1 MWSVGAWERGS
12 FSVSPS
18 LSHLH
23 ILYSRA
29 LYSRALYSH
38 TPSPTRKH
46 VHTQTNMASSKKAIY
61 AAILGNFAIAV
72 TKFLGAAVSGSSAML
87 AEGIHSLVDTGN
99 GGLLLLG
106 IRRSKRP
113 PDEQHPY
120 GHGKS
125 LYFYTLVVA
134 VLIFGLGGGISLY
147 EGILH
152 TLDPG
157 HAGPGTATILGVT
170 IGGLTLNTIVLGAA
184 IVFEAF
190 ALRTAVQEFNKQRGD
205 TPFFEAIVT
214 SKDPTTFTVLF
225 EDTAAISGLVVA
237 LVGVHLAS
245 ALHMPV
251 LDGVASIV
259 IGLILCGVAAFLIW
273 ESKKLLIGE
282 AATPEMREG
291 IHQLAEEDPDV
302 TAVGRLLTMHMGPHS
317 LLLNINLQFRDGL
330 KADGVE
336 AAIDRLERTIRENH
350 PSIRY
355 IFIEAESIS
364 SKRE

>member
-1 MWSVGAWERGS
+1 
-12 FSVSPS
+12 
-18 LSHLH
+18 
-23 ILYSRA
+23 
-29 LYSRALYSH
+29 
-38 TPSPTRKH
+38 
-46 VHTQTNMASSKKAIY
+46 MASSKKAIY

-72 TKFLGAAVSGSSAML
+72 TKFFGAAVSGSSAML

-113 PDEQHPY
+113 PDEHHPY
-120 GHGKS
+120 GYGKS

-157 HAGPGTATILGVT
+157 HGGPGSATILGITV
-170 IGGLTLNTIVLGAA
+170 GGLTLNTIVLGAA
-184 IVFEAF
+184 IVFESL
-190 ALRTAVQEFNKQRGD
+190 ALRTALQEFKKQRGD

-214 SKDPTTFTVLF
+214 SKDPTTFTVVF
-225 EDTAAISGLVVA
+225 EDTAALAGLVVA

-282 AATPEMREG
+282 AASPEVRDG
-291 IHQLAEEDPDV
+291 LHRLAEDDPDV
-302 TAVGRLLTMHMGPHS
+302 AGVGRLLTMHMGAYS
-317 LLLNINLQFRDGL
+317 LLLNMNLKFRDGL
-330 KADGVE
+330 DADGVE
-336 AAIDRLERTIRENH
+336 TAIERLEQRIREEH
-350 PSIRY
+350 PTIQY
-355 IFIEAESIS
+355 IFIEANSIS
-364 SKRE
+364 KRRTGTADSGNQSPS